1 MPMRSTPAVG
11 FTPRDIAFREQRP
24 RTTSVGLL
32 RTTSVCS
39 GRGRFIAAAQ
49 VRYHGASRA
58 APLRRGSVE
67 LHQIKRGK
75 DTVDRVAWLAFF
87 ALMPPLWVSGV
98 WLFARSGLTRRRK
111 ILWALF
117 LLGVGAAV
125 GWFLPLAS
133 IRNRFLV
140 LLALL
145 QRSLSSTSSSQS
157 QTVPSYS
164 GFGPAPLRS
173 ARCSRL
179 LRSPGWHSRY
189 RDTH

>member
-1 MPMRSTPAVG
+1 M
-11 FTPRDIAFREQRP
+11 
-24 RTTSVGLL
+24 
-32 RTTSVCS
+32 
-39 GRGRFIAAAQ
+39 
-49 VRYHGASRA
+49 
-58 APLRRGSVE
+58 E

-145 QRSLSSTSSSQS
+145 PALALVDIKLAKSNRTFLFWLRACSFEICTVFASAALTRLALTLS
-157 QTVPSYS
+157 
-164 GFGPAPLRS
+164 
-173 ARCSRL
+173 
-179 LRSPGWHSRY
+179 
-189 RDTH
+189 